1 MTPIEVGVG
10 LRHAH
15 YQAAFEEP
23 ANIDFVEVHSEN
35 FYAKGGATQAL
46 LKNVFEQYA
55 VSFHGTSMGLG
66 SITPIPAQATQK
78 LVDLCSHYDPKF
90 ISDHACF
97 NWGQLDFG
105 QDREQLVHGGDLL
118 PIAFNSESLQNF
130 ANNVDALQEKLKRPI
145 LIENLSAYLT
155 VGDNTLDETEFLNA
169 LCEKTGCGLILDIN
183 NLIVNAHNQQVDA
196 KPYAENYIN
205 NIRSSAVQEI
215 HLAGCTPAPAGEV
228 MVDDHAKPV
237 PDTVW
242 QAYAFAMQALG
253 SRPTLV
259 EWDNALP
266 SWQILLA
273 EADKARDIATQ
284 VLANADPA

>member
-1 MTPIEVGVG
+1 MTSIEVGVG

-46 LKNVFEQYA
+46 LQNVFEQYA

-66 SITPIPAQATQK
+66 SLAPIPPQATQK
-78 LVDLCSHYDPKF
+78 LVDLCSHYSPKF

-97 NWGQLDFG
+97 NWGHIGLGPAQ
-105 QDREQLVHGGDLL
+105 EQLVHGGDLL
-118 PIAFNSESLQNF
+118 PIAFNSTSLQNF
-130 ANNVDALQEKLKRPI
+130 ADNVEALQDQLKRPI
-145 LIENLSAYLT
+145 LIENLSAYLA

-183 NLIVNAHNQQVDA
+183 NLIVNAHNQQIDA
-196 KPYAENYIN
+196 QPYAEQYIKS
-205 NIRSSAVQEI
+205 IRSSAVQEI
-215 HLAGCTPAPAGEV
+215 HLAGCTPMPIGEI
-228 MVDDHAKPV
+228 MVDDHAMPV
-237 PDTVW
+237 PDAVW
-242 QAYAFAMQALG
+242 QAYSFAMQTLG

-266 SWQILLA
+266 SWQTLIA
-273 EADKARDIATQ
+273 EADKARSVATQ
-284 VLANADPA
+284 ALATRPA